1 MKTMITISARIS
13 TPNIL
18 KDVEINEVLAMIKNG
33 VCYNQDLREVTAF
46 IQSQS
51 DHDMQNQLKL
61 QYLPVALFNGTF
73 SYKNS
78 AGLKE
83 YSKFTAIDFD
93 RFNNEQEFNEVG
105 SRLCNTP
112 CVYAV
117 FRTPSGRGLKAIVMH
132 DNDNPEYHEE
142 LYLQLLS
149 KFNTP
154 ATDTS
159 VGDIAR
165 GNYICYDPNLWVNSS
180 CVSYHFVHNPQYI
193 NNKVIPSRSHGTLDK
208 ATLKQALSS
217 LKPLSKKSDESIINI
232 LNSKWEKDSSRRK
245 EGNRAN
251 SIFKSASE
259 LCRAGVDMDKSID
272 YLIASYKPTGMNE
285 KEIEYQAVR
294 GYQNNVDG
302 YGYTRSVFDNYGKSK
317 WSDELYWRPLA

>member
-1 MKTMITISARIS
+1 MKTEITICARIS
-13 TPNIL
+13 TPNNL
-18 KDVEINEVLAMIKNG
+18 KDVEINEVLAMIQNG

-83 YSKFTAIDFD
+83 YSNFTAIDFD

-117 FRTPSGRGLKAIVMH
+117 FRTPSGKGLKAIVMH
-132 DNDNPEYHEE
+132 DNGNPAYHEE
-142 LYLQLLS
+142 LYLQLLA
-149 KFNTP
+149 KFSTP

-165 GNYICYDPNLWVNSS
+165 GNYICYDQNLWVNDN

-208 ATLKQALSS
+208 ATLRNALSS

-232 LNSKWEKDSSRRK
+232 LNAKWRKDPLRWR

-251 SIFKSASE
+251 SIFNSASE

-272 YLIASYKPTGMNE
+272 YLIVSYKPTGMSE
-285 KEIEYQAVR
+285 REIEYQAVR
-294 GYQNNVDG
+294 GYQANVDG

-317 WSDELYWRPLA
+317 W

>member
-1 MKTMITISARIS
+1 MKNFISICARVN
-13 TPNIL
+13 TPGVL
-18 KDVEINEVLAMIKNG
+18 RDLEINDVLSMIKHG
-33 VCYNQDLREVTAF
+33 VCYNQDLKNVTAL

-51 DHDMQNQLKL
+51 DHDVQNQLKL
-61 QYLPVALFNGTF
+61 QYLPVALFNGAF
-73 SYKNS
+73 SYKNC

-83 YSKFTAIDFD
+83 YSNFTAIDFD
-93 RFNNEQEFNEVG
+93 RFNNELEFNEVR

-132 DNDNPEYHEE
+132 DNDNSEYHEE
-142 LYLQLLS
+142 LYLQLLA

-154 ATDTS
+154 ATDAS

-165 GNYICYDPNLWVNSS
+165 GNYICYDPNLWVNYN
-180 CVSYHFVHNPQYI
+180 CVPYHFVHNPQFV
-193 NNKVIPSRSHGTLDK
+193 NNKVIASRACATLDK
-208 ATLKQALSS
+208 ATLRNALSL

-232 LNSKWEKDSSRRK
+232 LNAKWRKDSSRWK

-251 SIFKSASE
+251 SIFNSASE
-259 LCRAGVDMDKSID
+259 LCRAGVDIDKSIN
-272 YLIASYKPTGMNE
+272 YLVSAYKPIGMSE
-285 KEIEYQAVR
+285 REIENQTIR

-302 YGYTRSVFDNYGKSK
+302 YGCTRNIFDNYG
-317 WSDELYWRPLA
+317 RRR

>member
-1 MKTMITISARIS
+1 MKTEITICARIS
-13 TPNIL
+13 TPNNL
-18 KDVEINEVLAMIKNG
+18 KDVEINEVLAMIQNG

-51 DHDMQNQLKL
+51 NHDVQNQLKL

-83 YSKFTAIDFD
+83 YSNFTAIDFD
-93 RFNNEQEFNEVG
+93 RFNNELEFNEVR

-165 GNYICYDPNLWVNSS
+165 GNYICYDPNLWVNDN

-232 LNSKWEKDSSRRK
+232 LNSKWEKDFSRRK

-259 LCRAGVDMDKSID
+259 LCRAGVDIDKSID
-272 YLIASYKPTGMNE
+272 YLIDSYKATGMDVR
-285 KEIEYQAVR
+285 EIEYQTVR

-302 YGYTRSVFDNYGKSK
+302 YGCTRNVFDNYGKSK
-317 WSDELYWRPLA
+317 W

>member
-1 MKTMITISARIS
+1 MKNHISICARI
-13 TPNIL
+13 TVPNIL

-33 VCYNQDLREVTAF
+33 VCYNQDLRGVTAF

-51 DHDMQNQLKL
+51 DHDVQNQLKL

-78 AGLKE
+78 TGLKE
-83 YSKFTAIDFD
+83 YSNFTAIDFD
-93 RFNNEQEFNEVG
+93 NFNSEQEFNEVG
-105 SRLCNTP
+105 NHLCNIP

-132 DNDNPEYHEE
+132 NNDNSMYHEE
-142 LYLQLLS
+142 LYLQLLA
-149 KFNTP
+149 KFITP

-165 GNYICYDPNLWVNSS
+165 GNYICYDPNLWVNSN
-180 CVSYHFVHNPQYI
+180 CVSYNFVHNPQYI
-193 NNKVIPSRSHGTLDK
+193 NNKVIASHTGTLDK
-208 ATLKQALSS
+208 ATLRNALSL

-232 LNSKWEKDSSRRK
+232 LNAKWSKDSSRWK

-251 SIFKSASE
+251 SIFNSASE
-259 LCRAGVDMDKSID
+259 LCRAGVDMDKSIN
-272 YLIASYKPTGMNE
+272 YLIDSYKPTGMSE

-294 GYQNNVDG
+294 GYQANVDG

-317 WSDELYWRPLA
+317 WS

>member
-1 MKTMITISARIS
+1 MKSNITICARINA
-13 TPNIL
+13 PNNL
-18 KDVEINEVLAMIKNG
+18 KEVEISEVLSMIKHG
-33 VCYNQDLREVTAF
+33 VCYNQDLKRVTAL

-51 DHDMQNQLKL
+51 NHDVQNHLKL
-61 QYLPVALFNGTF
+61 QNLPVALFNGTF

-83 YSKFTAIDFD
+83 YSNFTAIDFD

-105 SRLCNTP
+105 SRLCITP

-142 LYLQLLS
+142 LYLQLLA

-165 GNYICYDPNLWVNSS
+165 GNYICYDPNLWVNNN
-180 CVSYHFVHNPQYI
+180 CTPYHFTHDAQYTTRGT
-193 NNKVIPSRSHGTLDK
+193 PSRSCGTLDK
-208 ATLKQALSS
+208 AALTHTLSL

-232 LNSKWEKDSSRRK
+232 LNAKWRKDPSRWR

-251 SIFKSASE
+251 SIFNSASE
-259 LCRAGVDMDKSID
+259 LCRAGVDIDKSID
-272 YLIASYKPTGMNE
+272 YLIDSYKPTGMDVR
-285 KEIEYQAVR
+285 EIEYQAVR

-302 YGYTRSVFDNYGKSK
+302 YGCTRNVFDNYGKSK
-317 WSDELYWRPLA
+317 WG

>member
-1 MKTMITISARIS
+1 MKNYISICARIS

-18 KDVEINEVLAMIKNG
+18 KEVEINNVLAMIKNG

-51 DHDMQNQLKL
+51 DHDVQNQLKL

-83 YSKFTAIDFD
+83 YSNFAAIDFD

-105 SRLCNTP
+105 SRLCSTP

-132 DNDNPEYHEE
+132 DSDNPAYHEE
-142 LYLQLLS
+142 LYLQLLA
-149 KFNTP
+149 KFSTP

-165 GNYICYDPNLWVNSS
+165 GNYICYDPNLWVNYN
-180 CVSYHFVHNPQYI
+180 CVPYHFVHNPQFV
-193 NNKVIPSRSHGTLDK
+193 NNKVIASRACATLDK
-208 ATLKQALSS
+208 ATLRNALSL

-232 LNSKWEKDSSRRK
+232 LNANGRKDPSRWK

-251 SIFKSASE
+251 SIFNSASE
-259 LCRAGVDMDKSID
+259 LCRAGVDIDKSID
-272 YLIASYKPTGMNE
+272 YLIGSYKPTGMSE
-285 KEIEYQAVR
+285 REIEYQAVR

-302 YGYTRSVFDNYGKSK
+302 YGCTRNVFDNYGSRG
-317 WSDELYWRPLA
+317 Y

>member
-1 MKTMITISARIS
+1 MKTEITICARIS

-18 KDVEINEVLAMIKNG
+18 KDVEINEVLAMIQNG

-51 DHDMQNQLKL
+51 DHDVQNQLKL

-83 YSKFTAIDFD
+83 YSNFTAMDFD
-93 RFNNEQEFNEVG
+93 GFASEQDLQNAG
-105 SRLCNTP
+105 YRLCITP
-112 CVYAV
+112 CVYSV

-142 LYLQLLS
+142 LYLQLLV
-149 KFNTP
+149 KFSTP

-165 GNYICYDPNLWVNSS
+165 GNYICYDQNLWVNDN
-180 CVSYHFVHNPQYI
+180 CVSYHFVHNPQFI
-193 NNKVIPSRSHGTLDK
+193 NNKVIASRACATLDK
-208 ATLKQALSS
+208 ATLRNALSL
-217 LKPLSKKSDESIINI
+217 LKPLSNKSDESIINI
-232 LNSKWEKDSSRRK
+232 LNAKWKKDPLRWR

-251 SIFKSASE
+251 SIFNSASE

-272 YLIASYKPTGMNE
+272 YLIDSYKPTGMDVR
-285 KEIEYQAVR
+285 EIEYQAVR

-302 YGYTRSVFDNYGKSK
+302 YGCTRNVFDNYGKSK
-317 WSDELYWRPLA
+317 W

>member
-1 MKTMITISARIS
+1 MKFRITLLNRINQ
-13 TPNIL
+13 PGNVC
-18 KDVEINEVLAMIKNG
+18 DVEINEVLAMIQNG

-51 DHDMQNQLKL
+51 NHDVQNQLKL
-61 QYLPVALFNGTF
+61 QNLPVALFNGTF

-78 AGLKE
+78 SGLKE
-83 YSKFTAIDFD
+83 YSNFTAIDFD

-165 GNYICYDPNLWVNSS
+165 GNYICYDPNLWVNSN
-180 CVSYHFVHNPQYI
+180 CVPYHFVHNPQYI

-208 ATLKQALSS
+208 ATLRNALSL

-232 LNSKWEKDSSRRK
+232 LNAKWRKDPLRWR

-251 SIFKSASE
+251 SIFNSASE

-272 YLIASYKPTGMNE
+272 YLIDSYKPTGMNE
-285 KEIEYQAVR
+285 DEIEYQVVR

-317 WSDELYWRPLA
+317 W

>member
-1 MKTMITISARIS
+1 MNTKISICGRINK
-13 TPNIL
+13 PGIL

-33 VCYNQDLREVTAF
+33 VCYRQDLREVTAQ

-51 DHDMQNQLKL
+51 SHDVQNQLKL

-83 YSKFTAIDFD
+83 YSNFTAMDFD
-93 RFNNEQEFNEVG
+93 GFNSERHLQDTG
-105 SRLCNTP
+105 YRLTITP

-117 FRTPSGRGLKAIVMH
+117 FKTPSGRGLKAIVMH
-132 DNDNPEYHEE
+132 DNDNPKYHEE

-165 GNYICYDPNLWVNSS
+165 GNYICYAPNLWVNDN
-180 CVSYHFVHNPQYI
+180 CVPYHFVHNPQYI
-193 NNKVIPSRSHGTLDK
+193 NNKVITSRACATLDK
-208 ATLKQALSS
+208 ATLRNALSL

-232 LNSKWEKDSSRRK
+232 LNAKWRKDSSRWK

-251 SIFKSASE
+251 SIFNSASE

-272 YLIASYKPTGMNE
+272 YLIDSYKPTGMNE

-294 GYQNNVDG
+294 GYQANVDG

-317 WSDELYWRPLA
+317 W

>member
-1 MKTMITISARIS
+1 MKTEITICARIS
-13 TPNIL
+13 TPNNL
-18 KDVEINEVLAMIKNG
+18 KDLEINEVLAMIQNG

-51 DHDMQNQLKL
+51 NHDVQNQLKL

-83 YSKFTAIDFD
+83 YSNFTAIDFD

-165 GNYICYDPNLWVNSS
+165 GNYLCYDPNLWLNSN
-180 CVSYHFVHNPQYI
+180 CVPYHFIHDPQYTTR
-193 NNKVIPSRSHGTLDK
+193 VIPSRSHGTLDK
-208 ATLKQALSS
+208 ATLKQALSL

-259 LCRAGVDMDKSID
+259 LCRAGVDIDKSID
-272 YLIASYKPTGMNE
+272 YLIDSYKATG
-285 KEIEYQAVR
+285 KKVSDIEYQTIR
-294 GYQNNVDG
+294 GYQNNVEG
-302 YGYTRSVFDNYGKSK
+302 YGCTRNVFDNYGKSK
-317 WSDELYWRPLA
+317 L

>member
-1 MKTMITISARIS
+1 MKTEITICARIS

-18 KDVEINEVLAMIKNG
+18 KDVEINEVLAMIQNG

-51 DHDMQNQLKL
+51 DHDVQNQLKL
-61 QYLPVALFNGTF
+61 QNLPVALFNGTF

-83 YSKFTAIDFD
+83 YSNFTAIDFD

-165 GNYICYDPNLWVNSS
+165 GNYLCYDPNLWLNSN
-180 CVSYHFVHNPQYI
+180 CVPYHFIHDPQYTTR
-193 NNKVIPSRSHGTLDK
+193 VIPSRSHGTLDK
-208 ATLKQALSS
+208 ATLRNALSL
-217 LKPLSKKSDESIINI
+217 LKPLSKKSDESVINI
-232 LNSKWEKDSSRRK
+232 LNAKWRKDSSRWK

-251 SIFKSASE
+251 SIFNSASE

-272 YLIASYKPTGMNE
+272 YLIASYKPTGMSE
-285 KEIEYQAVR
+285 REIEYQAVR

>member
-1 MKTMITISARIS
+1 MKQLISICARINA
-13 TPNIL
+13 PNNL
-18 KDVEINEVLAMIKNG
+18 KEVEISEVLSMIKHG
-33 VCYNQDLREVTAF
+33 VYYNQDLKRVTAL

-51 DHDMQNQLKL
+51 SHDVQNQLKL

-83 YSKFTAIDFD
+83 YSNFTAIDFD

-105 SRLCNTP
+105 SRLCSTP

-132 DNDNPEYHEE
+132 DSDNPAYHEE
-142 LYLQLLS
+142 LYLQLLA

-165 GNYICYDPNLWVNSS
+165 GNYICYDPNLWVNYN
-180 CVSYHFVHNPQYI
+180 CVPYHFTHDAQYTTRGTS
-193 NNKVIPSRSHGTLDK
+193 SRSGTLNIG
-208 ATLKQALSS
+208 AFT
-217 LKPLSKKSDESIINI
+217 PPIFGCRPNGKKSDESIINI
-232 LNSKWEKDSSRRK
+232 LNARWRKEPDRWK

-251 SIFKSASE
+251 SIFNSASE
-259 LCRAGVDMDKSID
+259 LCRAGVEWEKSLA
-272 YLIASYKPTGMNE
+272 YLIEAYSPTGISIND
-285 KEIEYQAVR
+285 ITYQAGR
-294 GYQNNVDG
+294 GYENNRDS
-302 YGYTRSVFDNYGKSK
+302 YGKTRSLFDNYGKRG
-317 WSDELYWRPLA
+317 Y